1 MKVLACDVG
10 GTKTLLM
17 IAQVEGA
24 RCQPLYE
31 HSFSSTVYDDFEAML
46 AEFVDGLR
54 ADLWPVSG
62 ACLGVAGPVSG
73 GHAMITN
80 LPWDI
85 DARLLSEHFDIP
97 HVALI
102 NDFQAVGYGIAGLR
116 EDQLVVLQ
124 SGVPDQHGVK
134 ALIGA
139 GTGLGEGIMVWNG
152 RQYQVQPT
160 EGGHVDF
167 APVDALQIELL
178 QWLLA
183 RQPRVSYENVVSGGG
198 LASIYS
204 FFAEKYP
211 RRQSAALSAALEHG
225 DRAASIA
232 RFALE
237 AGDAL
242 AGEAVDLFIRIY
254 GAQAGNL
261 ALTCLPYGGV
271 YLAGGIAPKLITQIQ
286 QGGFMEAFHEK
297 EPMAELMHRFPV
309 KVIMEPR
316 VGVIGAALRAAQDV
330 GG

>member
-17 IAQVEGA
+17 IAHVEGVK
-24 RCQPLYE
+24 CTPLHE
-31 HSFSSTVYDDFEAML
+31 RSFASAAYHDFEVML
-46 AEFVDGLR
+46 AEFIDDLHEE
-54 ADLWPVSG
+54 LWPVAG

-97 HVALI
+97 RVVLI
-102 NDFQAVGYGIAGLR
+102 NDFQAIGYGIAGLR

-124 SGVPDQHGVK
+124 TGAPDQHGVK

-152 RQYQVQPT
+152 RHYQVQPT

-167 APVDALQIELL
+167 APVDAVQIELL
-178 QWLLA
+178 QWLLK
-183 RQPRVSYENVVSGGG
+183 RQARVSYENVVSGGG
-198 LASIYS
+198 LASIYD
-204 FFAEKYP
+204 FLTEKHP
-211 RRQSAALSAALEHG
+211 ARQNAALTAALKEG
-225 DRAASIA
+225 DRAATIA

-237 AGDAL
+237 SGDAL
-242 AGEAVDLFIRIY
+242 AGEAVDLFLRIY

-261 ALTCLPYGGV
+261 ALTTLPYGGV
-271 YLAGGIAPKLITQIQ
+271 YLAGGIAPKLITRIQ
-286 QGGFMEAFHEK
+286 QGGFMDAFHDK

-316 VGVIGAALRAAQDV
+316 IGVIGAALRAAQTE
-330 GG
+330 